1 MALRLTTASAPKTVS
16 RSPAELA
23 ALARTYLLR
32 GDLDGYKSLFAE
44 AAGDGDPHRRFRAR
58 LSLLECAMATLPEA
72 PAKQVPALLLT
83 AAREGLEIL
92 EEEPREPMVLNYT
105 GVLLYELGALKPAE
119 RLFKAT
125 KRLDPDLPH
134 VGRNLDELA
143 RRRRKKIDVASH
155 LPPQVSL
162 ALPQLA
168 RRADKIADL
177 AKPAE
182 GMKISLA
189 MIVKDEEE
197 MLPRCLEAIH
207 GVVDEMII
215 VDTGSTDS
223 TVEIAKSF
231 GATVLHHEWTGDFAE
246 ARNVSLEA
254 ATGDW
259 FIYLDADEVLVA
271 DDADRLRELAGH
283 VWREAFFLTEINFT
297 GDLDDGM
304 AVNHNT
310 LRMFRNRPE
319 YRFKDRIHEQIAH
332 SLPANMPERIE
343 QPSVRIEHYGYLGAV
358 RDSKEK
364 SRRNIE
370 LLERQVADGESSPF
384 LCFNLGSEYAA
395 AGDAPNALAQFQ
407 EAWNLL
413 MDDPERT
420 AYGFAPSLTN
430 RLVKALRTNGKLE
443 EAVERADDGLEMFP
457 GFTDLVLEKAY
468 VARLEGDLDG
478 AVELVEAALEMG
490 DAPSRYSAMVGSGT
504 YIALGVLA
512 DIRRDQGD
520 LPEAERLLIESLHEH
535 PGFLGA
541 VHPLA
546 SIMLAQQKE
555 PDVVVETIESVIET
569 LTPSAHFM
577 LGSALYEHKHAE
589 AAEGQFRAVLAKQ
602 PSNDSSR
609 VALSETLL
617 SQSRW
622 EEAAQAAAEVD
633 DLSAYAAPARR
644 SELFASI
651 VLGDRES
658 TESALSR
665 AVGCGMLP
673 ADVQLYRAWHEV
685 RGGGSLPVSLPVEAG
700 ALLAVTLEALLRV
713 QEIDAFASLLP
724 LVDRVGIAWR
734 ERRELL
740 GVIYLRRG
748 YLESAGDE
756 WLAVCEET
764 GPDARALVGLA
775 QVALGRGLKDDALVF
790 AEEARELEPGNPIAT
805 QLVTALAA

>member
-1 MALRLTTASAPKTVS
+1 
-16 RSPAELA
+16 
-23 ALARTYLLR
+23 
-32 GDLDGYKSLFAE
+32 
-44 AAGDGDPHRRFRAR
+44 
-58 LSLLECAMATLPEA
+58 
-72 PAKQVPALLLT
+72 
-83 AAREGLEIL
+83 
-92 EEEPREPMVLNYT
+92 
-105 GVLLYELGALKPAE
+105 
-119 RLFKAT
+119 
-125 KRLDPDLPH
+125 
-134 VGRNLDELA
+134 
-143 RRRRKKIDVASH
+143 
-155 LPPQVSL
+155 
-162 ALPQLA
+162 
-168 RRADKIADL
+168 
-177 AKPAE
+177 
-182 GMKISLA
+182 
-189 MIVKDEEE
+189 
-197 MLPRCLEAIH
+197 
-207 GVVDEMII
+207 
-215 VDTGSTDS
+215 
-223 TVEIAKSF
+223 
-231 GATVLHHEWTGDFAE
+231 
-246 ARNVSLEA
+246 
-254 ATGDW
+254 
-259 FIYLDADEVLVA
+259 
-271 DDADRLRELAGH
+271 
-283 VWREAFFLTEINFT
+283 
-297 GDLDDGM
+297 
-304 AVNHNT
+304 
-310 LRMFRNRPE
+310 
-319 YRFKDRIHEQIAH
+319 
-332 SLPANMPERIE
+332 MPERIE

-370 LLERQVADGESSPF
+370 LLERQVADGERSPF
-384 LCFNLGSEYAA
+384 LAFNLGSEYAA
-395 AGDAPNALAQFQ
+395 AGDAKRALTQFQ

-413 MDDPERT
+413 VDDPERT

-430 RLVKALRTNGKLE
+430 RLVKALRTNGRLK

-468 VARLEGDLDG
+468 VARLEGDLDR
-478 AVELVEAALEMG
+478 AVELVEKALKMG

-520 LPEAERLLIESLHEH
+520 FPETERLLMESLREH

-546 SIMLAQQKE
+546 AIMLAQQKE
-555 PDVVVETIESVIET
+555 PKVVAETIESVVET

-577 LGSALYEHKHAE
+577 LGSALYEQKHAE
-589 AAEGQFRAVLAKQ
+589 AAEEQFRAVLAKQ

-622 EEAAQAAAEVD
+622 EEAAEAAAEVD

-644 SELFASI
+644 SELFARI
-651 VLGDRES
+651 MMGERAG

-665 AVGCGMLP
+665 GVESGMLP

-700 ALLAVTLEALLRV
+700 ALLAITLEALLRV
-713 QEIDAFASLLP
+713 EEIEAFAELVP

-756 WLAVCEET
+756 WIAVCEET

-775 QVALGRGLKDDALVF
+775 QVAIGRGMKDDALVF
-790 AEEARELEPGNPIAT
+790 AESARELEPANPIAK
-805 QLVTALAA
+805 QLVEALALAA